1 MLKFLFAAVLFT
13 FSASFLSAQSADING
28 SLSGARQEVKTV
40 GAITDNKAFYADQE
54 NKTFFID
61 FENLNVNLSDIVV
74 KDVLGGVV
82 FKDEVSGLPV
92 DTIYELDLSRMKSG
106 TYDIELRSYTGVI
119 RKTVTLP

>member
-1 MLKFLFAAVLFT
+1 MLKFLFATVLFT
-13 FSASFLSAQSADING
+13 FSASFLGAQSADING
-28 SLSGARQEVKTV
+28 SFSNGKTV
-40 GAITDNKAFYADQE
+40 VTNSDKAFYADQE

-74 KDVLGGVV
+74 KDALGGVV

-92 DTIYELDLSRMKSG
+92 DTIYELDMSRMKSG

-119 RKTVTLP
+119 RKTVTMP

>member
-1 MLKFLFAAVLFT
+1 MLKFLFAAVLLT

-28 SLSGARQEVKTV
+28 SLSGARQEVKAV
-40 GAITDNKAFYADQE
+40 GGATDKAFYADQE

-92 DTIYELDLSRMKSG
+92 DTIYELDMSRMKSG

>member
-28 SLSGARQEVKTV
+28 SLSGARQEVKAV
-40 GAITDNKAFYADQE
+40 GTITDKAFYADQE

-92 DTIYELDLSRMKSG
+92 DTIYELDMSRMKSG

-119 RKTVTLP
+119 RKTVTMP